1 MAYKAPKPT
10 KAQLAEAKV
19 RAAASGIAMNQSA
32 KGLRNASKA
41 IVAGASML
49 PAGRAVKVAT
59 TAAKAI
65 KAEAT
70 MAKAGSNAAA
80 KANSRAD
87 AKRGVYAKE
96 NMPKK
101 FIKKTESTKAEA
113 KANARGLKAANK
125 PTKAA
130 KSGEGNNKLIS
141 VEVRRGVL
149 KNTPPARANRTRGGG
164 MATLKRQEAA
174 AKADKLVSNLK
185 NTKPMENVPKGTSDR
200 FNATLKRL
208 ATEEAKKKKK

>member
-49 PAGRAVKVAT
+49 PAGRAVKAAA
-59 TAAKAI
+59 TAAKAA
-65 KAEAT
+65 KT
-70 MAKAGSNAAA
+70 AKAASVAQKKAYKEKVTIPSKRMVKAA
-80 KANSRAD
+80 KAEMKTDARA
-87 AKRGVYAKE
+87 
-96 NMPKK
+96 
-101 FIKKTESTKAEA
+101 
-113 KANARGLKAANK
+113 LKAANK

-141 VEVRRGVL
+141 VEARRGAL
-149 KNTPPARANRTRGGG
+149 KNSPPARANRTRGGG
-164 MATLKRQEAA
+164 LSTLKRQDAA
-174 AKADKLVSNLK
+174 AKADKSVSNLK
-185 NTKPMENVPKGTSDR
+185 NTKPMENVPKGVSER
-200 FNATLKRL
+200 FNATVKRL
-208 ATEEAKKKKK
+208 AAEEAKKKKK

>member
-49 PAGRAVKVAT
+49 PAGRAVKVAA
-59 TAAKAI
+59 TAAKA
-65 KAEAT
+65 AT
-70 MAKAGSNAAA
+70 KAGSAA
-80 KANSRAD
+80 R
-87 AKRGVYAKE
+87 
-96 NMPKK
+96 
-101 FIKKTESTKAEA
+101 
-113 KANARGLKAANK
+113 ANARGLKAANK

-141 VEVRRGVL
+141 VEARRGAL
-149 KNTPPARANRTRGGG
+149 KNSPPARANRTRGGG
-164 MATLKRQEAA
+164 LSTLKRQDAA
-174 AKADKLVSNLK
+174 AKADKSVSNLK
-185 NTKPMENVPKGTSDR
+185 NTKPMENVPKGVSDR
-200 FNATLKRL
+200 FNATVKRL
-208 ATEEAKKKKK
+208 AAEEAAKKKK